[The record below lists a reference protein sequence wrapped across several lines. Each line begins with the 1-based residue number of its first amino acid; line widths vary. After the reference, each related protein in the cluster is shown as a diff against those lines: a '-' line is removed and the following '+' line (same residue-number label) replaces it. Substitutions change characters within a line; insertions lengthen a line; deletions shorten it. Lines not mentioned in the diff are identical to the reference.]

1 MKADF
6 FIAKRICLD
15 REGER
20 QISPPAIRIAI
31 ASMALGLVVMLLSV
45 AVVVGFKKEVRNKV
59 IGFGGHIQITHFNS
73 NTFYETYPIAVSNSL
88 VAELNAVPNVSH
100 VQKYASK
107 PAIIKTKDDFQG
119 VVLKGVDENFDW
131 DFFRRNLVAGD
142 ILNLSADSLVS
153 DVLISQYMADKL
165 NLNLNE
171 SYVFYFI
178 QEPPRARKYRIAGI
192 YQTNFVDYDKLYVI
206 GDIGQVRRL
215 NEWDEDM
222 VSGLEL
228 AVKDYNRLDQTVET
242 IYYDMAARIDRLG
255 NPYYTTSIRQVNPG
269 IFAWLDVLD
278 MNVVV
283 ILVLMILVAG
293 FSMISGLLIIILER
307 ANMIGILKALGENN
321 TRIRKIFLY
330 IAAFLISKGLLWGN
344 LIALGI
350 YFVQKY
356 TGIFKL
362 NPETYYVSVVPVDLS
377 LSAWFLINIAI
388 LIVTLLMLIG
398 PSYLVARITPAK
410 TIRFE

>member
-6 FIAKRICLD
+6 FIAKRICLNG
-15 REGER
+15 EGEKPV
-20 QISPPAIRIAI
+20 SPPAIRIAI
-31 ASMALGLVVMLLSV
+31 TSMALGLVVMLLSV
-45 AVVVGFKKEVRNKV
+45 AVMVGFKKEVRNKV
-59 IGFGGHIQITHFNS
+59 IGFGGHIQIMYFNS
-73 NTFYETYPIAVSNSL
+73 NTFYESYPIAVSDSL
-88 VAELNAVPNVSH
+88 IAELKTVPNVSY

-131 DFFRRNLVAGD
+131 NFFRQNLIAGD
-142 ILNLSADSLVS
+142 ILHLNADSLVS

-165 NLNLNE
+165 NLNLND

-178 QEPPRARKYRIAGI
+178 QEPPRARRFRVAGI
-192 YQTNFVDYDKLYVI
+192 YQTNFIDYDKLYVI

-228 AVKDYNRLDQTVET
+228 SVKDYNRLNQTVEA
-242 IYYDMAARIDRLG
+242 IYYNMAARLDRMG
-255 NPYYTTSIRQVNPG
+255 NQYCTTSIQEMNPG

-283 ILVLMILVAG
+283 ILVLMVLVAG

-330 IAAFLISKGLLWGN
+330 IAVYLISKGLLWGN
-344 LIALGI
+344 VIALGI
-350 YFVQKY
+350 YFIQKY

-377 LSAWFLINIAI
+377 VSAWFLINIAT
-388 LIVTLLMLIG
+388 LVVTLLMLIG